1 MQVISIFIA
10 GAKSLKEQRLGM
22 KALTNDLNARYAH
35 KGWDV
40 SLNMNSYE
48 NFGEKQSDYND
59 FITNKADV
67 VIFVLKDRI
76 GQKTE
81 DEYLLATNANKLN
94 GHPEVITFLH
104 VFEERTHEIDHIE
117 QLVNSATDRYYVDYK
132 NTEDLIAKAK
142 DRINSFVENQINQ
155 ENRSWLKRIWKKTLF
170 FLGGFFALVLVL
182 LAFIL
187 FDNTNYLVVLTP
199 DPPISIVNAGMGKDF
214 INQQIIDG
222 VIETGD
228 SSQCK
233 FDRIINEL
241 FLDSEEE
248 RPSRGE
254 KTERVYINKE
264 MAEVVMPDISNRWIR
279 YLRRLLGNYDVY
291 ASVRIIESDSTFIG
305 RVTLE
310 TQDRHR
316 EVKTI
321 VEKKNRYTN
330 SQSCALGVIKKSAAY
345 IAKAYSPI
353 ASVLYDYHPQEG
365 LEEYQMNSP
374 WVEDLYS
381 RSEQETILL
390 ENSKNESDEA
400 AYSLLLLADYYE
412 KGSLEKES
420 ALMTQKAIEYY
431 KQFTKRNQMFHTEI
445 CSKINYLETEKE
457 NTDGSQQEAVS
468 VPEYLIQHGIIP
480 FESNFEQLVVVS
492 NEDVLY
498 DKGNSYYKAILYT
511 YELKGNNWQEVFP
524 AFKVNL
530 GVKGIASLNQKKEGD
545 LKTPSGFFS
554 IPFVFGYHKDIDTKM
569 KFIEVGKNHVWVC
582 DTSSSEYNRLIV
594 DKDGMYTSNKK
605 NEKLYRSDILNKY
618 AIAIGYNMFPVEKGK
633 GSAIFMHVE
642 RSPNH
647 KTAGCISMHESKI
660 KELIKWLNPQKNP
673 SIYISKRLEGVNSG
687 QK

>member
-10 GAKSLKEQRLGM
+10 GAKNLKEQRLGL
-22 KALTNDLNARYAH
+22 KALTNDLNAKYAK

-48 NFGEKQSDYND
+48 NFGEKQDEYND
-59 FITNKADV
+59 FILNQANI

-81 DEYLLATNANKLN
+81 EEFLLATNANKLN

-104 VFEERTHEIDHIE
+104 AFEERTPEIDHIE
-117 QLVNSATDRYYVDYK
+117 QLVNSATDTYYVDYT

-142 DRINSFVENQINQ
+142 DRINSFVENQMNQ
-155 ENRSWLKRIWKKTLF
+155 NVFSWLKQIWKKALLF
-170 FLGGFFALVLVL
+170 FLGGFLSVL
-182 LAFIL
+182 LFLLGFVL

-199 DPPISIVNAGMGKDF
+199 DPPVSIVNSGMGKDF
-214 INQQIIDG
+214 ICQQIVDG
-222 VIETGD
+222 VKEIGD

-241 FLDSEEE
+241 FLSSEEGK
-248 RPSRGE
+248 PSEE
-254 KTERVYINKE
+254 KEEVYINTE
-264 MAEVVMPDISNRWIR
+264 MTEVVMPDISNKWIR

-310 TQDRHR
+310 TMDRQR

-321 VEKKNRYTN
+321 VEKKNKYVNNQR
-330 SQSCALGVIKKSAAY
+330 CALGVIIKSAAY

-353 ASVLYDYHPQEG
+353 ASVLYDYHPQQE
-365 LEEYQMNSP
+365 LEVYQMNSP

-390 ENSKNESDEA
+390 ENSKKESDEA

-412 KGSLEKES
+412 KGSFEKES
-420 ALMTQKAIEYY
+420 ALMTQKAIDYY
-431 KQFTKRNQMFHTEI
+431 RLFMERNHMLQSEI
-445 CSKINYLETEKE
+445 QSKINFLETDME
-457 NTDGSQQEAVS
+457 NTGSSRREAVS
-468 VPEYLIQHGIIP
+468 VPEYLIQHGKIP
-480 FESNFEQLVVVS
+480 LESNLKQLVIIS
-492 NEDVLY
+492 NEDIMY

-524 AFKVNL
+524 AYRVNL
-530 GVKGIASLNQKKEGD
+530 GAKGMAPLNQKKEGD
-545 LKTPSGFFS
+545 LKTPSGFYP
-554 IPFVFGYHKDIDTKM
+554 IPFVFGYHKDIETKM
-569 KFIEVGKNHVWVC
+569 KFIEVGRNHVWVC

-594 DKDGMYTSNKK
+594 DKEGMYTSNQK

-618 AIAIGYNMFPVEKGK
+618 AIAIGYNMSPVEKGK

-642 RSPNH
+642 RYPNH
-647 KTAGCISMHESKI
+647 KTAGCISMPESKI
-660 KELIKWLNPQKNP
+660 KELIKWLDPQKNP
-673 SIYISKRLEGVNSG
+673 CIYISK
-687 QK
+687 